1 MAKKTEVKLVTCEI
15 KREDYAKIKSKL
27 KFADGTVDEIGIIC
41 TIEYLTADERIKFV
55 NELYRVLKKGGKATI
70 VTPYWCSNRAYTDLA
85 VQWPPVAEGWF
96 YHLREEWRKV
106 NNPIEKRYKCDFDFT
121 LGYGMHPLI
130 VNRNQDFQQDAIIF
144 KKEAAQD
151 MIATLIKR

>member
-1 MAKKTEVKLVTCEI
+1 MVKKVEDKLVTCEI
-15 KREDYAKIKSKL
+15 KRSDYAKIKGKL
-27 KFADGTVDEIGIIC
+27 KYADNSVDEIGIIG

-55 NELYRVLKKGGKATI
+55 NELHRVLKKGGKATM

-96 YHLREEWRKV
+96 YHLHEDWRKE
-106 NNPIEKRYKCDFDFT
+106 NNPTEKRYKCDFAFT
-121 LGYGMHPLI
+121 LGYGMHQLI
-130 VNRNQDFQQDAIIF
+130 VNRNQDFQQDAIMF